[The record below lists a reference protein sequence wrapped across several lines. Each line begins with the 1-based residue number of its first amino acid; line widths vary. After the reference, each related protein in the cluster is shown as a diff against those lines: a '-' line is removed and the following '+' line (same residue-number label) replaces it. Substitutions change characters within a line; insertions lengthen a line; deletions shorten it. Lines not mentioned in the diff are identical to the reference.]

1 MDILT
6 ETVLMI
12 VVVLEV
18 LVVIVEVHLNI
29 VMNIIL
35 PLLDILEGVHP
46 EEENDLL
53 IMTTIEDTDRKLLF
67 LKTLTFFRY
76 SLYKTV
82 EI

>member
-12 VVVLEV
+12 V
-18 LVVIVEVHLNI
+18 VVIVEVHLNI

-67 LKTLTFFRY
+67 LKKL
-76 SLYKTV
+76 
-82 EI
+82 

>member
-29 VMNIIL
+29 VMNI
-35 PLLDILEGVHP
+35 LEGVHP

-67 LKTLTFFRY
+67 LKKL
-76 SLYKTV
+76 
-82 EI
+82 